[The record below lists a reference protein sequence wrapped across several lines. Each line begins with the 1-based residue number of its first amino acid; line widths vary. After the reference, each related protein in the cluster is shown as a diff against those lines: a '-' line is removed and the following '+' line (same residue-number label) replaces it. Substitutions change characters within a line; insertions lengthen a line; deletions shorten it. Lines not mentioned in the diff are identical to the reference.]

1 MKKILFLIVMVFCLA
16 SCKEQFSNG
25 ERVGTVTKFSKAGIF
40 WDSWDGL
47 LNITQTGMNTSGEP
61 FAFSMDNDRNDQQ
74 KLIDT
79 LIKAQVEGWKVKIKY
94 HQVWGLKNI
103 GNNRGESDYFVDD
116 VIILDKN
123 FSKIGDI
130 VKGNTNS
137 PSKMSFENQHDTIYV
152 KIVK

>member
-1 MKKILFLIVMVFCLA
+1 MKKIFIFLVAMACLT

-25 ERVGTVTKFSKAGIF
+25 ERVGTVTKFSKAGVF

-47 LNITQTGMNTSGEP
+47 LNVTQTGMNSSGEP

-74 KLIDT
+74 KLITT

-94 HQVWGLKNI
+94 HQVWGCKNVFK
-103 GNNRGESDYFVDD
+103 NRGESDYFVDD

-130 VKGNTNS
+130 VKGTNKTA
-137 PSKMSFENQHDTIYV
+137 PHDTLYV